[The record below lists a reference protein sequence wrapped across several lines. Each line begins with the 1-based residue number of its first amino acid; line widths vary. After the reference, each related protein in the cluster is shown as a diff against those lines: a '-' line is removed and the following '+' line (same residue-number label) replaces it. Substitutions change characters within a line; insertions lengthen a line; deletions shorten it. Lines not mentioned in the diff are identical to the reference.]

1 MLVCRCGWCSCSLC
15 VCSYSYVPCSHTRVL
30 RSKTSHTVLSVLAV
44 AVVLLVG
51 GWVGGWVGVT
61 RHSFRYDHGGF
72 GGNSVPTTLQGH
84 GRPRPALELN
94 QAPSPLARPWRFGD
108 LSRDPARDPNRTR
121 GLSPSHRQSATSPTS
136 PLNQPA
142 RKKSTLATPEGQF
155 QTSVLAAL
163 AGIRAELKTLRTD
176 VNDLMQIR

>member
-1 MLVCRCGWCSCSLC
+1 MWVVFLLLVRVFVFVCSLLAHACASQQNFSHCPVC
-15 VCSYSYVPCSHTRVL
+15 VGGGCGPL
-30 RSKTSHTVLSVLAV
+30 
-44 AVVLLVG
+44 G